1 MSSVKSL
8 TAYLRENG
16 FEGKNNKFLE
26 GLVKKPEEIWDIIG
40 VKKSDKSKAGV
51 ALERLKLAITGIY
64 EYLDEDFL
72 PVLVIKMVKEIFI
85 NLLSFTSS
93 SYKSQ
98 EDKLFRRMDTIEFRD
113 IDFYMDVIA
122 EFFRESR
129 GIDALLDEFKD
140 WYDDSRNKENILT
153 FCALFDTFQSIYSI
167 TFDFE
172 DKFPD
177 IEPLSGDE
185 FRLVYY
191 GFSDNVFEY
200 YGYMTNDD
208 NPETKYELLLNGLEK
223 GKREKRKDEFK
234 VKVYEIETDANKK
247 LKQDFLDEAEIIRGE
262 SITSVDGA
270 VCPKCK
276 STNSTFE
283 QLQTRASDEQA
294 AINFSCSDCG
304 ARWKR

>member
-1 MSSVKSL
+1 MSSKKSL
-8 TAYLRENG
+8 AAYLKENG
-16 FEGKNNKFLE
+16 FESKDSKILE
-26 GLVKKPEEIWDIIG
+26 GLVKKPEEIWELIG
-40 VKKSDKSKAGV
+40 VKKTEKNKASI
-51 ALERLKLAITGIY
+51 ALERLKSAVTGIY

-72 PVLVIKMVKEIFI
+72 PVLVIEMVKELFI
-85 NLLSFTSS
+85 NLLSFTSD

-98 EDKLFRRMDTIEFRD
+98 EDKFFRRMDTIEFRD
-113 IDFYMDVIA
+113 IDFYIDIISD
-122 EFFRESR
+122 FFRDNK
-129 GIDALLDEFKD
+129 GIDALIDEFKD

-153 FCALFDTFQSIYSI
+153 FCAVFDTFQSIYSI

-177 IEPLSGDE
+177 IKPLSADE

-200 YGYMTNDD
+200 YGYMINDD
-208 NPETKYELLLNGLEK
+208 DPEEKYELLLDGL
-223 GKREKRKDEFK
+223 GKKRSRRDEFK
-234 VKVYEIETDANKK
+234 VKVYDIETEANKK
-247 LKQDFLDEAEIIRGE
+247 LKQNFFDEAEIVRGE

-294 AINFSCSDCG
+294 VISFSCSDCG
-304 ARWKR
+304 AKWKR

>member
-1 MSSVKSL
+1 
-8 TAYLRENG
+8 
-16 FEGKNNKFLE
+16 
-26 GLVKKPEEIWDIIG
+26 LVKKPEEIWDLMG
-40 VKKSDKSKAGV
+40 VKKIDKEKASI
-51 ALERLKLAITGIY
+51 ALERLKLAVTGIY
-64 EYLDEDFL
+64 EYVDDDFL
-72 PVLVIKMVKEIFI
+72 PILVIKMIKELFT
-85 NLLSFTSS
+85 NLLSFTAN

-98 EDKLFRRMDTIEFRD
+98 EDKFFRRMDTIEFRD
-113 IDFYMDVIA
+113 IDYYMDVIG
-122 EFFRESR
+122 EFFEKSR
-129 GIDALLDEFKD
+129 GIDVLLEEFKE

-153 FCALFDTFQSIYSI
+153 FCAVFDTFQSIYSI

-172 DKFPD
+172 DKFTD

-191 GFSDNVFEY
+191 GFSDNIFEY

-208 NPETKYELLLNGLEK
+208 NPETKYELLLNGL
-223 GKREKRKDEFK
+223 GRNKRGKDEFK
-234 VKVYEIETDANKK
+234 VKVYEIETNANKK
-247 LKQDFLDEAEIIRGE
+247 IKQDFFDEAEIIRGE

-294 AINFSCSDCG
+294 VISFSCSDCG
-304 ARWKR
+304 AKWKR